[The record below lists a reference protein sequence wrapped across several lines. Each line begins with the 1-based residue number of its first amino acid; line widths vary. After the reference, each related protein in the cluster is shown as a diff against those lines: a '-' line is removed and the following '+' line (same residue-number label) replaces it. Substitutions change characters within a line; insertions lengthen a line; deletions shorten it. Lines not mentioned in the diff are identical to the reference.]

1 MSYDQSAVRTVL
13 AKAKDEQR
21 SSLTSAEAKQ
31 IAAAY
36 EIVTPAE
43 GLASDI
49 NDAVEI
55 AKSIGFP
62 VVLKIVSAD
71 ILHKTDAGGVITGI
85 VDVDAVRAG
94 YTAILD
100 NAKAYNS
107 NASID
112 GVQVQAQVDEGL
124 EVIVGATTDP
134 VFGKLVAFGLG
145 GTLV

>member
-71 ILHKTDAGGVITGI
+71 ILHKTDAGGLS
-85 VDVDAVRAG
+85 RASWMS
-94 YTAILD
+94 TR
-100 NAKAYNS
+100 
-107 NASID
+107 
-112 GVQVQAQVDEGL
+112 
-124 EVIVGATTDP
+124 
-134 VFGKLVAFGLG
+134 
-145 GTLV
+145 